1 MARAA
6 IICAL
11 VLAHCVALAQDD
23 EALAESQPVIIYLHG
38 QIIEDSGPTPTHQ
51 RWGLY
56 DYPAVVEALGTR
68 GATVLSEVRESGTDI
83 SDYAETVVGQIERLL
98 SDGVSPERIVVIGF
112 SKGGAI
118 TLQVSRLLQRP
129 EIRYV
134 SLAACGSWLKSYP
147 HFQIS
152 GNVFSIYEKSDE
164 LAGSCRELAESSS
177 GLSSFE
183 ETMIAT
189 GKGHGAFYLPNA
201 EWVDPVLDWIHD

>member
-1 MARAA
+1 MDRAA

-11 VLAHCVALAQDD
+11 VLVHCAALAQDD
-23 EALAESQPVIIYLHG
+23 EALVEIQPVIIYLHG
-38 QIIEDSGPTPTHQ
+38 QIIEDSGPTPTH
-51 RWGLY
+51 RRFGLY

-68 GATVLSEVRESGTDI
+68 GATVLSEVRESGTNI
-83 SDYAETVVGQIERLL
+83 SDYAGTVVGQIERLL

-118 TLQVSRLLQRP
+118 TLQVSRLLQLP

-134 SLAACGSWLKSYP
+134 PLAACSSWLKSYP
-147 HFQIS
+147 QFQIS

-164 LAGSCRELAESSS
+164 LAGSCRELAENSS

-183 ETMIAT
+183 ETMITT
-189 GKGHGAFYLPNA
+189 GKEHGAFYLPNA